1 MRHGLSLALCAAL
14 AACTTTDA
22 GPGASIAYRM
32 PRTDAQIALTATLA
46 HCDATG
52 LALQDANLTLTAVAG
67 ARPELWTLD
76 GTVLASG
83 RIKRNL
89 KITTTDDGNRVITGI
104 NATQT
109 DKTAAIMGNVVK
121 TFAELA
127 PLPMKA
133 AAPGHALHGAAK
145 PKPPATSLCSRTID
159 YALARVETIQAGII
173 ALREQL
179 KRQTD
184 PAKAKKLNSALN
196 NLATELAGLQTG
208 ILHVETSAFLVLP
221 ERPFPEKA
229 RPELEKALPAPTIPE
244 LDDAPFA
251 KWFDSDTRKA
261 RVASLFALS
270 VTAAEEPAGKSKPV
284 MVRDPKT
291 LRACGLSMWV
301 PATVPVQVRVTGTG
315 PAYAGLGDLTA
326 QSRLPVSQWADP
338 VPLCLDAGF
347 GEDRTVNLTFDKYGE
362 TTILDWTSEAT
373 AATVSGAIAG
383 MAPDAVSAIQT
394 LHPSQDAV
402 EKSEI
407 ERLQTRQQLN
417 QLRHCQAVI
426 DNGGYDCSQAAP

>member
-1 MRHGLSLALCAAL
+1 MRHWFCLCLCAAL

-52 LALQDANLTLTAVAG
+52 LALQDASLTITAVAG
-67 ARPELWTLD
+67 ARPELWTVD
-76 GTVLASG
+76 GKALASG
-83 RIKRNL
+83 RIKRSL
-89 KITTTDDGNRVITGI
+89 KITTSDDGNRVITGI

-109 DKTAAIMGNVVK
+109 DKTPAIMGNVVK
-121 TFAELA
+121 TLAELI
-127 PLPMKA
+127 PSA
-133 AAPGHALHGAAK
+133 AMAGLLES
-145 PKPPATSLCSRTID
+145 KPPPTPLCSHEAGLALDRVDTI
-159 YALARVETIQAGII
+159 RAGII

-184 PAKAKKLNSALN
+184 PAKAKKLNTALN

-261 RVASLFALS
+261 RVASLFALN
-270 VTAAEEPAGKSKPV
+270 VTAAEEPAGQSRPAT
-284 MVRDPKT
+284 VRDPQK
-291 LRACGLSMWV
+291 LRDCGLSMWV

-347 GEDRTVNLTFDKYGE
+347 GEERTVNLTFDKYGE
-362 TTILDWTSEAT
+362 TVTLDWTSEAT
-373 AATVSGAIAG
+373 AAMVSGAIAG

>member
-1 MRHGLSLALCAAL
+1 MRDWFCLCLCAAL

-52 LALQDANLTLTAVAG
+52 LALQDANLTITAVAG

-76 GTVLASG
+76 GTALASG
-83 RIKRNL
+83 RIKRSL
-89 KITTTDDGNRVITGI
+89 KITTSDDGNRVITGI

-109 DKTAAIMGNVVK
+109 DKTPAIMGNVVK
-121 TFAELA
+121 TLAELIPSATMA
-127 PLPMKA
+127 P
-133 AAPGHALHGAAK
+133 ALLES
-145 PKPPATSLCSRTID
+145 KPPPPPLCSHEAGLALDRVDTI
-159 YALARVETIQAGII
+159 RAGII

-184 PAKAKKLNSALN
+184 PAKAKKLNTALN

-208 ILHVETSAFLVLP
+208 VLHVETSAFLTLP
-221 ERPFPEKA
+221 DKPFQGQRP
-229 RPELEKALPAPTIPE
+229 PAPTTVT
-244 LDDAPFA
+244 LDDEPFA
-251 KWFDSDTRKA
+251 KWFDADSRA
-261 RVASLFALS
+261 ARAQRVARLFALNVS
-270 VTAAEEPAGKSKPV
+270 AEEEPAGKSQPV
-284 MVRDPKT
+284 TVRDPKT

-301 PATVPVQVRVTGTG
+301 PATVAAQVRVTAVG
-315 PAYAGLGDLTA
+315 PAYAKLGDLTA

-347 GEDRTVNLTFDKYGE
+347 GEDRTVNLSLDKYGE
-362 TTILDWTSEAT
+362 TVTLDWTSEAT

-383 MAPDAVSAIQT
+383 MAPDAVSAVQT

>member
-1 MRHGLSLALCAAL
+1 MRHWFCLCLCAAL

-52 LALQDANLTLTAVAG
+52 LALQDASLTITAVAG
-67 ARPELWTLD
+67 ARPELWTVD
-76 GTVLASG
+76 GKALASG

-109 DKTAAIMGNVVK
+109 DKTPAIMGNVVK
-121 TFAELA
+121 TLAELIPSATMA
-127 PLPMKA
+127 P
-133 AAPGHALHGAAK
+133 ALLES
-145 PKPPATSLCSRTID
+145 KPPPPPLCSHEAGLALDRVDTI
-159 YALARVETIQAGII
+159 RAGII

-179 KRQTD
+179 KHQTD

-196 NLATELAGLQTG
+196 TLATELAGLQTG
-208 ILHVETSAFLVLP
+208 ILHVETSAFLMLP
-221 ERPFPEKA
+221 DKPFQGQRP
-229 RPELEKALPAPTIPE
+229 PAPTTLA
-244 LDDAPFA
+244 LDDGPFA

-261 RVASLFALS
+261 RVASLFALN
-270 VTAAEEPAGKSKPV
+270 VTAAEEPAGQSRPV
-284 MVRDPKT
+284 TVRDPQK
-291 LRACGLSMWV
+291 LRDCGLSMWV

-362 TTILDWTSEAT
+362 TVTLDWTSEAT

-383 MAPDAVSAIQT
+383 MAPDAVSAVQT
-394 LHPSQDAV
+394 LHPSADAV